1 MIECKDV
8 AKSFD
13 DQLVFSHL
21 NMRIEEGERICL
33 MAPSGCGKTTLLRM
47 VLGLESYDSGTLINP
62 HTSSMAVVFQEDR
75 LCDALSAVDNVALVC
90 KPGVSRRALRSM
102 LCEVLP
108 DEVLDKQVAYL
119 SGGQRR
125 RVALVRAFACDA
137 RLLVLDEPFSGLD
150 STTRSEVAQF
160 MLRHQN
166 NATLLVSTHG
176 EHDHVSLHARVIRLN
191 EIAQLSDIAVG
202 QPGGVQEAASSS
214 AAVSDAV
221 SDDAS
226 DAASSHESVATSD
239 AASTHESVATSD
251 AASTHEGV
259 SVSDDASDNTRAKAP
274 AAASIDTLMRLI
286 SEEKSMHEIVSAE
299 PSLGTFLVSK
309 GLPFSLS
316 NPITECVTFDDA
328 MALHDFDKDAF
339 LREYRQYKS
348 HIEA

>member
-1 MIECKDV
+1 MIECREL

-21 NMRIEEGERICL
+21 NMHIEEGERICL
-33 MAPSGCGKTTLLRM
+33 MAPSGSGKTTLLRIL
-47 VLGLESYDSGTLINP
+47 LGLESYDSGTLINP

-90 KPGVSRRALRSM
+90 KPGVSRRSLRAM

-108 DEVLDKQVAYL
+108 NEVLDKQVAYL

-137 RLLVLDEPFSGLD
+137 HLLVLDEPFSGLD
-150 STTRSEVAQF
+150 SETRSEVAQF

-191 EIAQLSDIAVG
+191 EIAQLSSIAVG
-202 QPGGVQEAASSS
+202 QPSGVQEAATPANES
-214 AAVSDAV
+214 AAVSNAASAVASNAV
-221 SDDAS
+221 SNVAS
-226 DAASSHESVATSD
+226 N
-239 AASTHESVATSD
+239 

-259 SVSDDASDNTRAKAP
+259 SVSDDASDNTRAAAP
-274 AAASIDTLMRLI
+274 ATASIDILMRLI
-286 SEEKSMHEIVSAE
+286 SEQKSMHEIVSAE
-299 PSLGTFLVSK
+299 PSLGKFLVSK

-339 LREYRQYKS
+339 LREYRQYKCQ
-348 HIEA
+348 IEA

>member
-1 MIECKDV
+1 MIECREL

-21 NMRIEEGERICL
+21 NMHIEEGERICL
-33 MAPSGCGKTTLLRM
+33 MAPSGSGKTTLLRIL
-47 VLGLESYDSGTLINP
+47 LGLESYDSGTLINP

-75 LCDALSAVDNVALVC
+75 LCDALSAVDNIALVC
-90 KPGVSRRALRSM
+90 KPGVSRRSLHAM

-108 DEVLDKQVAYL
+108 NEVLDKQVAYL

-137 RLLVLDEPFSGLD
+137 HLLVLDEPFSGLD
-150 STTRSEVAQF
+150 SETRSEVAQF

-191 EIAQLSDIAVG
+191 EIAQLSSIAVG
-202 QPGGVQEAASSS
+202 QPSGVQEAATPANES
-214 AAVSDAV
+214 AAVSNAASDVASNAV
-221 SDDAS
+221 SNVAS
-226 DAASSHESVATSD
+226 N
-239 AASTHESVATSD
+239 

-259 SVSDDASDNTRAKAP
+259 SVSDDASDNTRAAAP
-274 AAASIDTLMRLI
+274 ATASIDTLMRLI
-286 SEEKSMHEIVSAE
+286 SEQKSMHEIVSAE
-299 PSLGTFLVSK
+299 PSLGKFLVSK

-339 LREYRQYKS
+339 LREYRQYKCQ
-348 HIEA
+348 IEA

>member
-13 DQLVFSHL
+13 DQLVFSYL

-191 EIAQLSDIAVG
+191 EIAQLSSIGVG

-239 AASTHESVATSD
+239 AASTHE
-251 AASTHEGV
+251 GV
-259 SVSDDASDNTRAKAP
+259 SVSDDASDNTRAEAP
-274 AAASIDTLMRLI
+274 AASSIDTLMRLI

-339 LREYRQYKS
+339 LREYRQYKCQ
-348 HIEA
+348 IEA

>member
-1 MIECKDV
+1 MIECREL

-21 NMRIEEGERICL
+21 NMHIEEGERICL
-33 MAPSGCGKTTLLRM
+33 MAPSGSGKTTLLRIL
-47 VLGLESYDSGTLINP
+47 LGLESYDSGTLINP

-90 KPGVSRRALRSM
+90 KPGVSRRSLRAM

-108 DEVLDKQVAYL
+108 NEVLDKQVAYL

-137 RLLVLDEPFSGLD
+137 HLLVLDEPFSGLD
-150 STTRSEVAQF
+150 SETRSEVAQF

-191 EIAQLSDIAVG
+191 EIAQLSSIAVG
-202 QPGGVQEAASSS
+202 QPSGVQEAATPANES
-214 AAVSDAV
+214 AAVSNAASDVASNAV
-221 SDDAS
+221 SNVAS
-226 DAASSHESVATSD
+226 N
-239 AASTHESVATSD
+239 

-259 SVSDDASDNTRAKAP
+259 SVSDDASDNTRAEAP
-274 AAASIDTLMRLI
+274 AAASIDALMRLI
-286 SEEKSMHEIVSAE
+286 NEQKSMHEIVSAE
-299 PSLGTFLVSK
+299 PSLGKFLVSK

-348 HIEA
+348 QIES

>member
-1 MIECKDV
+1 MIECREL

-21 NMRIEEGERICL
+21 NMHIEEGERICL
-33 MAPSGCGKTTLLRM
+33 MAPSGSGKTTLLRIL
-47 VLGLESYDSGTLINP
+47 LGLESYDSGTLINP

-90 KPGVSRRALRSM
+90 KPGVSRRSLRAM

-108 DEVLDKQVAYL
+108 NEVLDKQVAYL

-137 RLLVLDEPFSGLD
+137 HLLVLDEPFSGLD
-150 STTRSEVAQF
+150 SETRSEVAQF

-191 EIAQLSDIAVG
+191 EIAQLSSIAVG
-202 QPGGVQEAASSS
+202 QPSGVQEAATPANES
-214 AAVSDAV
+214 AAVSNAASDVASNAV
-221 SDDAS
+221 SN
-226 DAASSHESVATSD
+226 
-239 AASTHESVATSD
+239 

-259 SVSDDASDNTRAKAP
+259 SVSDDASDNTRAAAP
-274 AAASIDTLMRLI
+274 ATASIDTLMRLI
-286 SEEKSMHEIVSAE
+286 SEQKSMHEIVSAE
-299 PSLGTFLVSK
+299 PSLGKFLVSK

-339 LREYRQYKS
+339 LREYRQYKCQ
-348 HIEA
+348 IEA

>member
-1 MIECKDV
+1 
-8 AKSFD
+8 
-13 DQLVFSHL
+13 
-21 NMRIEEGERICL
+21 
-33 MAPSGCGKTTLLRM
+33 M

-191 EIAQLSDIAVG
+191 EIAQLSSIGVG

-226 DAASSHESVATSD
+226 DAAS
-239 AASTHESVATSD
+239 THES
-251 AASTHEGV
+251 V
-259 SVSDDASDNTRAKAP
+259 SVSDDASDNTRAEAP

>member
-8 AKSFD
+8 AKSFE

-214 AAVSDAV
+214 AAASDAV
-221 SDDAS
+221 SDDA
-226 DAASSHESVATSD
+226 
-239 AASTHESVATSD
+239 SD

-259 SVSDDASDNTRAKAP
+259 SVSDDASDNTRAEAP

>member
-125 RVALVRAFACDA
+125 RVALVRAVACDA
-137 RLLVLDEPFSGLD
+137 SLLVLDEPFSGLD

-191 EIAQLSDIAVG
+191 EIAQLSSIGVG

-221 SDDAS
+221 SDEAS
-226 DAASSHESVATSD
+226 DAASS
-239 AASTHESVATSD
+239 HESVATSD

-259 SVSDDASDNTRAKAP
+259 SVSDDASDNTRAEAP
-274 AAASIDTLMRLI
+274 ATASIDTLMRLI

>member
-191 EIAQLSDIAVG
+191 EIAQLSSIAVS
-202 QPGGVQEAASSS
+202 QPGGAQEAASSS
-214 AAVSDAV
+214 TAVSDAV

-226 DAASSHESVATSD
+226 DAV
-239 AASTHESVATSD
+239 
-251 AASTHEGV
+251 STHEGV
-259 SVSDDASDNTRAKAP
+259 SVSDDASDNTRAEAP

>member
-1 MIECKDV
+1 MIECREL

-21 NMRIEEGERICL
+21 NMHIEEGERICL
-33 MAPSGCGKTTLLRM
+33 MAPSGSGKTTLLRIL
-47 VLGLESYDSGTLINP
+47 LGLESYDSGTLINP

-90 KPGVSRRALRSM
+90 KPGVSRRSLRAM

-108 DEVLDKQVAYL
+108 NEVLDKQVAYL

-137 RLLVLDEPFSGLD
+137 HLLVLDEPFSGLD
-150 STTRSEVAQF
+150 SETRSEVAQF

-191 EIAQLSDIAVG
+191 EIAQLSSIAVG
-202 QPGGVQEAASSS
+202 QPSGVQEAATPVNES
-214 AAVSDAV
+214 AAVSNAASDVASNAV
-221 SDDAS
+221 SNVAS
-226 DAASSHESVATSD
+226 N
-239 AASTHESVATSD
+239 

-259 SVSDDASDNTRAKAP
+259 SVSDDASDNTRAAAP
-274 AAASIDTLMRLI
+274 ATASIDTLMRLI
-286 SEEKSMHEIVSAE
+286 SEQKSMHEIVSAE
-299 PSLGTFLVSK
+299 PSLGKFLVSK

-339 LREYRQYKS
+339 LREYRQYKCQ
-348 HIEA
+348 IEA

>member
-8 AKSFD
+8 AKSFE

-176 EHDHVSLHARVIRLN
+176 EHDHVSLHAHVIRLN

-226 DAASSHESVATSD
+226 DAAS
-239 AASTHESVATSD
+239 
-251 AASTHEGV
+251 THEGV
-259 SVSDDASDNTRAKAP
+259 SVSDDASDNTRAEAP

>member
-1 MIECKDV
+1 MIECREL

-21 NMRIEEGERICL
+21 NMHIEEGERICL
-33 MAPSGCGKTTLLRM
+33 MAPSGSGKTTLLRIL
-47 VLGLESYDSGTLINP
+47 LGLESYDSGTLINP

-90 KPGVSRRALRSM
+90 KPGVSRRSLRAM

-108 DEVLDKQVAYL
+108 NEVLDKQVAYL

-137 RLLVLDEPFSGLD
+137 HLLVLDEPFSGLD
-150 STTRSEVAQF
+150 SETRSEVAQF

-191 EIAQLSDIAVG
+191 EIAQLSSIAVS
-202 QPGGVQEAASSS
+202 QPGGAQEAATPANES
-214 AAVSDAV
+214 AAVSN
-221 SDDAS
+221 
-226 DAASSHESVATSD
+226 AA
-239 AASTHESVATSD
+239 SD

-259 SVSDDASDNTRAKAP
+259 SVSDDASDNTRAEAP

-286 SEEKSMHEIVSAE
+286 SEQKSMHEIVSAE
-299 PSLGTFLVSK
+299 PSLGKFLVSK

-339 LREYRQYKS
+339 LREYRQYKCQ
-348 HIEA
+348 IEA

>member
-1 MIECKDV
+1 MIECREL

-21 NMRIEEGERICL
+21 NMHIEEGERICL
-33 MAPSGCGKTTLLRM
+33 MAPSGSGKTTLLRIL
-47 VLGLESYDSGTLINP
+47 LGFESYDSGTLINP

-90 KPGVSRRALRSM
+90 KPGVSRRSLRAM

-108 DEVLDKQVAYL
+108 NEVLDKQVAYL

-137 RLLVLDEPFSGLD
+137 HLLVLDEPFSGLD
-150 STTRSEVAQF
+150 SETRSEVAQF

-191 EIAQLSDIAVG
+191 EIAQLSSIAVG
-202 QPGGVQEAASSS
+202 QPSGVQEAATPANES
-214 AAVSDAV
+214 AAVSNAASDVASNAV
-221 SDDAS
+221 SNVAS
-226 DAASSHESVATSD
+226 N
-239 AASTHESVATSD
+239 

-259 SVSDDASDNTRAKAP
+259 SVSDDASDNTRAEAP
-274 AAASIDTLMRLI
+274 AAASIDALMRLI
-286 SEEKSMHEIVSAE
+286 NEQKSMHEIVSAE
-299 PSLGTFLVSK
+299 PSLGKFLVSK

-339 LREYRQYKS
+339 LREYRQYKCK
-348 HIEA
+348 IKA

>member
-226 DAASSHESVATSD
+226 DAAS
-239 AASTHESVATSD
+239 
-251 AASTHEGV
+251 THEGV
-259 SVSDDASDNTRAKAP
+259 SVSDDASDNTRAEAP

>member
-1 MIECKDV
+1 MIECREL

-21 NMRIEEGERICL
+21 NMHIEEGERICL
-33 MAPSGCGKTTLLRM
+33 MAPSGSGKTTLLRIL
-47 VLGLESYDSGTLINP
+47 LGFESYDSGTLINP

-90 KPGVSRRALRSM
+90 KPGVSRRSLRAM

-108 DEVLDKQVAYL
+108 NEVLDKQVAYL

-137 RLLVLDEPFSGLD
+137 HLLVLDEPFSGLD
-150 STTRSEVAQF
+150 SETRSEVAQF

-191 EIAQLSDIAVG
+191 EIAQLSSIAVG
-202 QPGGVQEAASSS
+202 QPSGVQEAATPANES
-214 AAVSDAV
+214 AAVSNAASDVASNAV
-221 SDDAS
+221 SNVAS
-226 DAASSHESVATSD
+226 N
-239 AASTHESVATSD
+239 

-259 SVSDDASDNTRAKAP
+259 SVSDDASDNTRAEAP
-274 AAASIDTLMRLI
+274 AAASIDALMRLI
-286 SEEKSMHEIVSAE
+286 NEQKSMHEIVSAE
-299 PSLGTFLVSK
+299 PSLGKFLVSK

-348 HIEA
+348 QIES

>member
-1 MIECKDV
+1 MIECREL

-21 NMRIEEGERICL
+21 NMHIEEGERICL
-33 MAPSGCGKTTLLRM
+33 MAPSGSGKTTLLRIL
-47 VLGLESYDSGTLINP
+47 LGLESYDSGTLINP

-90 KPGVSRRALRSM
+90 KPGVSRRSLRAM

-108 DEVLDKQVAYL
+108 NEVLDKQVAYL

-137 RLLVLDEPFSGLD
+137 HLLVLDEPFSGLD
-150 STTRSEVAQF
+150 SETRSEVAQF

-191 EIAQLSDIAVG
+191 EIAQLSSIAVS
-202 QPGGVQEAASSS
+202 QPGGAQEAATPANES
-214 AAVSDAV
+214 AAVSNAASDVASNAV
-221 SDDAS
+221 SNVAS
-226 DAASSHESVATSD
+226 N
-239 AASTHESVATSD
+239 

-259 SVSDDASDNTRAKAP
+259 SVSDDASDNTRAEAP
-274 AAASIDTLMRLI
+274 AAASIDALMRLI
-286 SEEKSMHEIVSAE
+286 NEQKSMHEIVSAE
-299 PSLGTFLVSK
+299 PSLGKFLVSK

-348 HIEA
+348 QIES

>member
-1 MIECKDV
+1 MIECREL

-21 NMRIEEGERICL
+21 NMHIEEGERICL
-33 MAPSGCGKTTLLRM
+33 MAPSGSGKTTLLRIL
-47 VLGLESYDSGTLINP
+47 LGLESYDSGTLINP

-90 KPGVSRRALRSM
+90 KPGVSRRSLRAM

-108 DEVLDKQVAYL
+108 NEVLDKQVAYL

-137 RLLVLDEPFSGLD
+137 HLLVLDEPFSGLD
-150 STTRSEVAQF
+150 SETRSEVAQF

-191 EIAQLSDIAVG
+191 EIAQLSSIAVG
-202 QPGGVQEAASSS
+202 QPSGVQEAATP
-214 AAVSDAV
+214 AN
-221 SDDAS
+221 
-226 DAASSHESVATSD
+226 ESVAVSN
-239 AASTHESVATSD
+239 AASDVASNAVSNVASN

-259 SVSDDASDNTRAKAP
+259 SVSDDASDNTRAAAP
-274 AAASIDTLMRLI
+274 ATASIDTLMRLI
-286 SEEKSMHEIVSAE
+286 SEQKSMHEIVSAE
-299 PSLGTFLVSK
+299 PSLGKFLVSK

-339 LREYRQYKS
+339 LREYRQYKCQ
-348 HIEA
+348 IEA

>member
-1 MIECKDV
+1 MIECREV

-21 NMRIEEGERICL
+21 NMHIEEGERICL
-33 MAPSGCGKTTLLRM
+33 MAPSGSGKTTLLRIL
-47 VLGLESYDSGTLINP
+47 LGLESYDSGTLINP

-90 KPGVSRRALRSM
+90 KPGVSRRSLRAM

-108 DEVLDKQVAYL
+108 NAVLDKQVAYL

-137 RLLVLDEPFSGLD
+137 HLLVLDEPFSGLD
-150 STTRSEVAQF
+150 SETRSEVAQF

-191 EIAQLSDIAVG
+191 EIAQLSSIAVG
-202 QPGGVQEAASSS
+202 QPSGVQEAATPANES
-214 AAVSDAV
+214 AAVSNAASDVASNAV
-221 SDDAS
+221 SNVAS
-226 DAASSHESVATSD
+226 N
-239 AASTHESVATSD
+239 

-259 SVSDDASDNTRAKAP
+259 SVSDDASDNTRAAAP
-274 AAASIDTLMRLI
+274 ATASIDTLMRLI
-286 SEEKSMHEIVSAE
+286 SEQKSMHEIVSAE
-299 PSLGTFLVSK
+299 PSLGKFLVSK

-339 LREYRQYKS
+339 LREYRQYKCQ
-348 HIEA
+348 IEA

>member
-1 MIECKDV
+1 MIECREL

-21 NMRIEEGERICL
+21 NMHIEEGERICL
-33 MAPSGCGKTTLLRM
+33 MAPSGSGKTTLLRIL
-47 VLGLESYDSGTLINP
+47 LGLESYDSGTLINP

-90 KPGVSRRALRSM
+90 KPGVSRRSLRAM

-108 DEVLDKQVAYL
+108 NEVLDKQVAYL

-137 RLLVLDEPFSGLD
+137 HLLVLDEPFSGLD
-150 STTRSEVAQF
+150 SETRSEVAQF

-191 EIAQLSDIAVG
+191 EIAQLSSITVG
-202 QPGGVQEAASSS
+202 QPSGVQEAATPANES
-214 AAVSDAV
+214 AAVSNAASDVASNAV
-221 SDDAS
+221 SNVAS
-226 DAASSHESVATSD
+226 N
-239 AASTHESVATSD
+239 

-259 SVSDDASDNTRAKAP
+259 SVSDDASDNTRAAAP
-274 AAASIDTLMRLI
+274 ATASIDTLMRLI
-286 SEEKSMHEIVSAE
+286 SEQKSMHEIVSAE
-299 PSLGTFLVSK
+299 PSLGKFLVSK

-339 LREYRQYKS
+339 LREYREYKCQ
-348 HIEA
+348 IEA

>member
-1 MIECKDV
+1 MIECREL

-21 NMRIEEGERICL
+21 NMHIEEGERICL
-33 MAPSGCGKTTLLRM
+33 MAPSGSGKTTLLRIL
-47 VLGLESYDSGTLINP
+47 LGLESYDSGTLINP

-90 KPGVSRRALRSM
+90 KPGVSRRSLRAM

-108 DEVLDKQVAYL
+108 NEVLDKQVAYL

-137 RLLVLDEPFSGLD
+137 HLLVLDEPFSGLD
-150 STTRSEVAQF
+150 SETRSEVAQF

-166 NATLLVSTHG
+166 NAMLLVSTHG

-191 EIAQLSDIAVG
+191 EIAQLSSIAVG
-202 QPGGVQEAASSS
+202 QPSGVQEAATPANES
-214 AAVSDAV
+214 AAVSNAASDVASNAV
-221 SDDAS
+221 SNVAS
-226 DAASSHESVATSD
+226 N
-239 AASTHESVATSD
+239 

-259 SVSDDASDNTRAKAP
+259 SVSDDASDNTRAAAP
-274 AAASIDTLMRLI
+274 ATASIDTLMRLI
-286 SEEKSMHEIVSAE
+286 SEQKSMHEIVSAE
-299 PSLGTFLVSK
+299 PSLGKFLVSK

-339 LREYRQYKS
+339 LREYRQYKCQ
-348 HIEA
+348 IEA

>member
-1 MIECKDV
+1 MIECREL

-21 NMRIEEGERICL
+21 NMHIEEGERICL
-33 MAPSGCGKTTLLRM
+33 MAPSGSGKTTLLRIL
-47 VLGLESYDSGTLINP
+47 LGLESYDSGTLINP

-90 KPGVSRRALRSM
+90 KPGVSRRSLRAM

-108 DEVLDKQVAYL
+108 NEVLDKQVAYL

-137 RLLVLDEPFSGLD
+137 HLLVLDEPFSGLD
-150 STTRSEVAQF
+150 SETRSEVAQF

-191 EIAQLSDIAVG
+191 EIAQLSSIAVG
-202 QPGGVQEAASSS
+202 QPSGVQEAATPANES
-214 AAVSDAV
+214 AAVSNAASDVASNAV
-221 SDDAS
+221 SN
-226 DAASSHESVATSD
+226 VA
-239 AASTHESVATSD
+239 SD

-259 SVSDDASDNTRAKAP
+259 SVSDDASDNTRAAAP
-274 AAASIDTLMRLI
+274 ATASIDTLMRLI
-286 SEEKSMHEIVSAE
+286 SEQKSMHEIVSAE
-299 PSLGTFLVSK
+299 PSLGKFLVSK

-339 LREYRQYKS
+339 LREYRQYKCQ
-348 HIEA
+348 IEA

>member
-160 MLRHQN
+160 ILRHQN

-191 EIAQLSDIAVG
+191 EIAQLSSIGVG

-226 DAASSHESVATSD
+226 DAV
-239 AASTHESVATSD
+239 
-251 AASTHEGV
+251 STHEGV
-259 SVSDDASDNTRAKAP
+259 SVSDDASDNTRAEAP

>member
-1 MIECKDV
+1 MIECREL

-21 NMRIEEGERICL
+21 NMHIEEGERICL
-33 MAPSGCGKTTLLRM
+33 MAPSGSGKTTLLRIL
-47 VLGLESYDSGTLINP
+47 LGLESYDSGTLINP

-90 KPGVSRRALRSM
+90 KPGVSRRSLRAM

-108 DEVLDKQVAYL
+108 NEVLDKQVAYL

-137 RLLVLDEPFSGLD
+137 HLLVLDEPFSGLD
-150 STTRSEVAQF
+150 SETRSEVAQF

-191 EIAQLSDIAVG
+191 EIAQLSSIAVS
-202 QPGGVQEAASSS
+202 QPGGAQEAATPANES
-214 AAVSDAV
+214 AAVSNAASDVASNAV
-221 SDDAS
+221 SN
-226 DAASSHESVATSD
+226 VA
-239 AASTHESVATSD
+239 SD

-259 SVSDDASDNTRAKAP
+259 SVSDDASDNTRAEAP

-286 SEEKSMHEIVSAE
+286 NEQKSMHEIVSAE
-299 PSLGTFLVSK
+299 PSLGKFLVSK

-339 LREYRQYKS
+339 LREYRQYKCQ
-348 HIEA
+348 IEA

>member
-1 MIECKDV
+1 MIECREL

-21 NMRIEEGERICL
+21 NMHIEEGERICL
-33 MAPSGCGKTTLLRM
+33 MAPSGSGKTTLLRIL
-47 VLGLESYDSGTLINP
+47 LGLESYDSGTLINP

-90 KPGVSRRALRSM
+90 KPGVSRRSLRAM

-108 DEVLDKQVAYL
+108 NEVLDKQVAYL

-137 RLLVLDEPFSGLD
+137 HLLVLDEPFSGLD
-150 STTRSEVAQF
+150 SETRSEVAQF

-176 EHDHVSLHARVIRLN
+176 EHDHVSLHARVMRLN
-191 EIAQLSDIAVG
+191 EIAQLSSIAVS
-202 QPGGVQEAASSS
+202 QPGGAQEAATPANES
-214 AAVSDAV
+214 AAVSNAASDVASNAV
-221 SDDAS
+221 SNVAS
-226 DAASSHESVATSD
+226 DAASNAVSNVA
-239 AASTHESVATSD
+239 SD

-259 SVSDDASDNTRAKAP
+259 SVSDDASDNTRAEAP
-274 AAASIDTLMRLI
+274 ATASIDTLMRLI
-286 SEEKSMHEIVSAE
+286 SEQKSMHEIVSAE
-299 PSLGTFLVSK
+299 PSLGKFLVSK

-339 LREYRQYKS
+339 LREYRQYKCQ
-348 HIEA
+348 IEA

>member
-1 MIECKDV
+1 MIECREL

-21 NMRIEEGERICL
+21 NMHIEEGERICL
-33 MAPSGCGKTTLLRM
+33 MAPSGSGKTTLLRIL
-47 VLGLESYDSGTLINP
+47 LGLESYDSGTLINP

-90 KPGVSRRALRSM
+90 KPGVSRRSLRAM

-108 DEVLDKQVAYL
+108 NEVLDKQVAYL

-137 RLLVLDEPFSGLD
+137 HLLVFDEPFSGLD
-150 STTRSEVAQF
+150 SETRSEVAQF

-191 EIAQLSDIAVG
+191 EIAQLSSIAVG
-202 QPGGVQEAASSS
+202 QPSGVQEAATPANES
-214 AAVSDAV
+214 AAVSN
-221 SDDAS
+221 
-226 DAASSHESVATSD
+226 AASN
-239 AASTHESVATSD
+239 

-259 SVSDDASDNTRAKAP
+259 SVSDDASDNTRAAAP
-274 AAASIDTLMRLI
+274 ATASIDTLMRLI
-286 SEEKSMHEIVSAE
+286 SEQKSMHEIVSAE
-299 PSLGTFLVSK
+299 PSLGKFLVSK

-339 LREYRQYKS
+339 LREYRQYKCQ
-348 HIEA
+348 IEA

>member
-1 MIECKDV
+1 MIECREL

-21 NMRIEEGERICL
+21 NMHIEEGERICL
-33 MAPSGCGKTTLLRM
+33 MAPSGSGKTTLLRIL
-47 VLGLESYDSGTLINP
+47 LGLESYDSGTLINP

-90 KPGVSRRALRSM
+90 KPGVSRRSLRAM

-108 DEVLDKQVAYL
+108 NEVLDKQVAYL

-137 RLLVLDEPFSGLD
+137 HLLVLDEPFSGLD
-150 STTRSEVAQF
+150 SETRSEVAQF

-176 EHDHVSLHARVIRLN
+176 VHDHVSLHARVIRLN
-191 EIAQLSDIAVG
+191 EIAQLSSIAVS
-202 QPGGVQEAASSS
+202 QPGGAQEAATLANES
-214 AAVSDAV
+214 AAVSNAASDVASNAV
-221 SDDAS
+221 SNVAS
-226 DAASSHESVATSD
+226 N
-239 AASTHESVATSD
+239 

-259 SVSDDASDNTRAKAP
+259 SVSDDASDNTRAAAP
-274 AAASIDTLMRLI
+274 ATASIDTLMRLI
-286 SEEKSMHEIVSAE
+286 SEQKSMHEIVSAE
-299 PSLGTFLVSK
+299 PTLGKFLVSK

-348 HIEA
+348 QIES

>member
-1 MIECKDV
+1 MIECREL

-21 NMRIEEGERICL
+21 NMHIEEGERICL
-33 MAPSGCGKTTLLRM
+33 MAPSGSGKTTLLRIL
-47 VLGLESYDSGTLINP
+47 LGLESYDSGTLINP

-90 KPGVSRRALRSM
+90 KPGVSRRSLRAM

-108 DEVLDKQVAYL
+108 NEVLDKQVAYL

-137 RLLVLDEPFSGLD
+137 HLLVLDEPFSGLD
-150 STTRSEVAQF
+150 SETRSEVAQF
-160 MLRHQN
+160 MLHHQN

-191 EIAQLSDIAVG
+191 EIAQLSSIAVG
-202 QPGGVQEAASSS
+202 QPSGVQEAATPANES
-214 AAVSDAV
+214 AAVSNAASDVASNAV
-221 SDDAS
+221 SNVAS
-226 DAASSHESVATSD
+226 N
-239 AASTHESVATSD
+239 

-259 SVSDDASDNTRAKAP
+259 SVSDDASDNTRAAAP
-274 AAASIDTLMRLI
+274 ATASIDTLMRLI
-286 SEEKSMHEIVSAE
+286 SEQKSMHEIVSAE
-299 PSLGTFLVSK
+299 PSLGKFLVSK

-339 LREYRQYKS
+339 LREYRQYKCQ
-348 HIEA
+348 IEA

>member
-202 QPGGVQEAASSS
+202 QPGGVQEAVSSS

-221 SDDAS
+221 SDDA
-226 DAASSHESVATSD
+226 
-239 AASTHESVATSD
+239 SD

-259 SVSDDASDNTRAKAP
+259 SVSDDASDNTRAEAP

>member
-226 DAASSHESVATSD
+226 DAAS
-239 AASTHESVATSD
+239 THES
-251 AASTHEGV
+251 V
-259 SVSDDASDNTRAKAP
+259 SVSDDASDNTRAEAP

>member
-1 MIECKDV
+1 MIECREL

-21 NMRIEEGERICL
+21 NMHIEEGERICL
-33 MAPSGCGKTTLLRM
+33 MAPSGSGKTTLLRIL
-47 VLGLESYDSGTLINP
+47 LGLESYDSGTLINP

-90 KPGVSRRALRSM
+90 KPGVSRRSLRAM

-108 DEVLDKQVAYL
+108 NEVLDKQVAYL

-137 RLLVLDEPFSGLD
+137 HLLVLDEPFSGLD
-150 STTRSEVAQF
+150 SETRSEVAQF

-191 EIAQLSDIAVG
+191 EIAQLSSIAVG
-202 QPGGVQEAASSS
+202 QPSGVQEAATPANES
-214 AAVSDAV
+214 AAVSNAASDVASNAV
-221 SDDAS
+221 SN
-226 DAASSHESVATSD
+226 VA
-239 AASTHESVATSD
+239 SD

-259 SVSDDASDNTRAKAP
+259 SVSDDASDNTRAEAP

-286 SEEKSMHEIVSAE
+286 SEQKSMHEIVSAE
-299 PSLGTFLVSK
+299 PSLGKFLVSK

-348 HIEA
+348 QIES

>member
-1 MIECKDV
+1 MIECREL

-21 NMRIEEGERICL
+21 NMHIEEGERICL
-33 MAPSGCGKTTLLRM
+33 MAPSGSGKTTLLRIL
-47 VLGLESYDSGTLINP
+47 LGLESYDSGTLINP

-90 KPGVSRRALRSM
+90 KPGVSRRSLRAM

-108 DEVLDKQVAYL
+108 NEVLDKQVAYL

-137 RLLVLDEPFSGLD
+137 HLLVLDEPFSGLD
-150 STTRSEVAQF
+150 SETRSEVAQF

-191 EIAQLSDIAVG
+191 EIAQLSSIAVG
-202 QPGGVQEAASSS
+202 QPSGVQEAATPANES
-214 AAVSDAV
+214 AAVSNAV
-221 SDDAS
+221 SDVAS
-226 DAASSHESVATSD
+226 NAVSNVASN
-239 AASTHESVATSD
+239 

-259 SVSDDASDNTRAKAP
+259 SVSDDASDNTRAAAP
-274 AAASIDTLMRLI
+274 ATASIDTLMRLI
-286 SEEKSMHEIVSAE
+286 SEQKSMHEIVSAE
-299 PSLGTFLVSK
+299 PSLGKFLVSK

-339 LREYRQYKS
+339 LREYRQYKCQ
-348 HIEA
+348 IEA

>member
-1 MIECKDV
+1 MIECREL

-21 NMRIEEGERICL
+21 NMHIEEGERICL
-33 MAPSGCGKTTLLRM
+33 MAPSGSGKTTLLRIL
-47 VLGLESYDSGTLINP
+47 LGLESYDSGTLINP

-90 KPGVSRRALRSM
+90 KPGVSRRSLRAM

-108 DEVLDKQVAYL
+108 NEVLDKQVAYL

-137 RLLVLDEPFSGLD
+137 HLLVLDEPFSGLD
-150 STTRSEVAQF
+150 SETRSEVAQF

-176 EHDHVSLHARVIRLN
+176 EHDHVSLHARVMRLN
-191 EIAQLSDIAVG
+191 EIAQLSSIAVG
-202 QPGGVQEAASSS
+202 QPSGVQEAATPANES
-214 AAVSDAV
+214 AAVSNAASDVASNAV
-221 SDDAS
+221 SNVAS
-226 DAASSHESVATSD
+226 N
-239 AASTHESVATSD
+239 

-259 SVSDDASDNTRAKAP
+259 SVSDDASDNTRAEAP
-274 AAASIDTLMRLI
+274 ATASIDTLMRLI
-286 SEEKSMHEIVSAE
+286 SEQKSMHEIVSAE
-299 PSLGTFLVSK
+299 PTLGKFLVSK

-348 HIEA
+348 QIES

>member
-1 MIECKDV
+1 MIECREL

-21 NMRIEEGERICL
+21 NMHIEEGERICL
-33 MAPSGCGKTTLLRM
+33 MAPSGSGKTTLLRIL
-47 VLGLESYDSGTLINP
+47 LGLESYDSGTLINP

-90 KPGVSRRALRSM
+90 KPGVSRRSLRAM

-108 DEVLDKQVAYL
+108 NEVLDKQVAYL

-137 RLLVLDEPFSGLD
+137 HLLVLDEPFSGLD
-150 STTRSEVAQF
+150 SETRSEVAQF

-191 EIAQLSDIAVG
+191 EIAQLSSIAVG
-202 QPGGVQEAASSS
+202 QPSGVQEAATPANES
-214 AAVSDAV
+214 AAVSNAASDVASNAV
-221 SDDAS
+221 SN
-226 DAASSHESVATSD
+226 VA
-239 AASTHESVATSD
+239 SD

-259 SVSDDASDNTRAKAP
+259 SVSDDAFDNTRAEAP
-274 AAASIDTLMRLI
+274 AASSIDTLMRLI

>member
-1 MIECKDV
+1 MIECREL

-21 NMRIEEGERICL
+21 NMHIEEGERICL
-33 MAPSGCGKTTLLRM
+33 MAPSGSGKTTLLRIL
-47 VLGLESYDSGTLINP
+47 LGLESYDSGTLINP

-90 KPGVSRRALRSM
+90 KPGVSRRSLRAM

-108 DEVLDKQVAYL
+108 NEVLDKQVAYL

-137 RLLVLDEPFSGLD
+137 HLLVLDEPFSGLD
-150 STTRSEVAQF
+150 SETRSEVAQF

-191 EIAQLSDIAVG
+191 EIAQLSSIAVG
-202 QPGGVQEAASSS
+202 QPSGVQEAATPVNES
-214 AAVSDAV
+214 AAVSNAASDVASNAV
-221 SDDAS
+221 SNVAS
-226 DAASSHESVATSD
+226 N
-239 AASTHESVATSD
+239 

-259 SVSDDASDNTRAKAP
+259 SVSDDASDNTRAEAP
-274 AAASIDTLMRLI
+274 AAASIDALMRLI
-286 SEEKSMHEIVSAE
+286 SEQKSMHEIVSAE
-299 PSLGTFLVSK
+299 PSLGKFLVSK

-339 LREYRQYKS
+339 LREYRQYKCQ
-348 HIEA
+348 IEA

>member
-1 MIECKDV
+1 MIECREL

-21 NMRIEEGERICL
+21 NMHIEEGERICL
-33 MAPSGCGKTTLLRM
+33 MAPSGSGKTTLLRIL
-47 VLGLESYDSGTLINP
+47 LGLESYDSGTLINP

-90 KPGVSRRALRSM
+90 KPGVSRRSLRAM

-108 DEVLDKQVAYL
+108 NEVLDKQVAYL

-137 RLLVLDEPFSGLD
+137 HLLVLDEPFSGLD
-150 STTRSEVAQF
+150 SETRSEVAQF

-191 EIAQLSDIAVG
+191 EIAQLSSIAVS
-202 QPGGVQEAASSS
+202 QPGGAQEAATLANES
-214 AAVSDAV
+214 AAVSNAASDVASNAV
-221 SDDAS
+221 SNVAS
-226 DAASSHESVATSD
+226 N
-239 AASTHESVATSD
+239 

-259 SVSDDASDNTRAKAP
+259 SVSDDASDNTRAAAP
-274 AAASIDTLMRLI
+274 ATASIDTLMRLI
-286 SEEKSMHEIVSAE
+286 SEQKSMHEIVSAE
-299 PSLGTFLVSK
+299 PSLGKFLVSK

-339 LREYRQYKS
+339 LREYRQYKCQ
-348 HIEA
+348 IEA

>member
-202 QPGGVQEAASSS
+202 QPGGAQEAASSS

-226 DAASSHESVATSD
+226 DAASSHE
-239 AASTHESVATSD
+239 
-251 AASTHEGV
+251 GV
-259 SVSDDASDNTRAKAP
+259 SVSDDASDDTLNGAP
-274 AAASIDTLMRLI
+274 AASSIDTLMRLI

-339 LREYRQYKS
+339 LREYRQYKCQ
-348 HIEA
+348 IEA

>member
-1 MIECKDV
+1 MIECREL

-21 NMRIEEGERICL
+21 NMHIEEGERICL
-33 MAPSGCGKTTLLRM
+33 MAPSGSGKTTLLRIL
-47 VLGLESYDSGTLINP
+47 LGLESYDSGTLINP

-90 KPGVSRRALRSM
+90 KPGVSRRSLRAM

-108 DEVLDKQVAYL
+108 NEVLDKQVAYL

-137 RLLVLDEPFSGLD
+137 HLLVLDEPFSGLD
-150 STTRSEVAQF
+150 SETRSEVAQF

-191 EIAQLSDIAVG
+191 EIAQLSSIAVS
-202 QPGGVQEAASSS
+202 QPGGAQEAATPANES
-214 AAVSDAV
+214 AAVSNAASDVASNAV
-221 SDDAS
+221 SN
-226 DAASSHESVATSD
+226 VA
-239 AASTHESVATSD
+239 SD

-259 SVSDDASDNTRAKAP
+259 SVSDDASDNTRAEAP
-274 AAASIDTLMRLI
+274 AAASIDALMRLI
-286 SEEKSMHEIVSAE
+286 NEQKSMYEIVSAE
-299 PSLGTFLVSK
+299 PSLGKFLVSK

-348 HIEA
+348 QIES

>member
-1 MIECKDV
+1 MIECREL

-21 NMRIEEGERICL
+21 NMHIEEGERICL
-33 MAPSGCGKTTLLRM
+33 MAPSGSGKTTLLRIL
-47 VLGLESYDSGTLINP
+47 LGLESYDSGTLINP

-90 KPGVSRRALRSM
+90 KPGVSRRSLRAM

-108 DEVLDKQVAYL
+108 NEVLDKQVAYL

-137 RLLVLDEPFSGLD
+137 HLLVLDEPFSGLD
-150 STTRSEVAQF
+150 SETRSEVAQF

-191 EIAQLSDIAVG
+191 EIAQLSSIAVS
-202 QPGGVQEAASSS
+202 QPGGAQEAATPANES
-214 AAVSDAV
+214 AAVSNAASDVASNAV
-221 SDDAS
+221 SNVAS
-226 DAASSHESVATSD
+226 N
-239 AASTHESVATSD
+239 

-259 SVSDDASDNTRAKAP
+259 SVSDDASDNTRAEAP

-286 SEEKSMHEIVSAE
+286 SEQKSMHEIVSAE
-299 PSLGTFLVSK
+299 PSLGKFLVSK

-339 LREYRQYKS
+339 LREYRQYKCQ
-348 HIEA
+348 IEA

>member
-191 EIAQLSDIAVG
+191 EIAQLSSIGVG

-226 DAASSHESVATSD
+226 DAAS
-239 AASTHESVATSD
+239 THES
-251 AASTHEGV
+251 V
-259 SVSDDASDNTRAKAP
+259 SVSDDASDNTRAEAP